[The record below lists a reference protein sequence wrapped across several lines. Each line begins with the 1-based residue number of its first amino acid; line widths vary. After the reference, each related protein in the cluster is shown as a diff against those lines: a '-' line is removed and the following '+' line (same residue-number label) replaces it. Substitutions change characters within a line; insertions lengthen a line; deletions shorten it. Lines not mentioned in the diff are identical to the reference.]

1 MEKTK
6 EQQAFTTEEDFT
18 EKETSGK
25 ANAKDL
31 FEEIVEVIT
40 DSFVAT
46 YQAEGNSL
54 TMRIPNGQKFRIT
67 VEEITIEEIA

>member
-1 MEKTK
+1 MKKTK

-31 FEEIVEVIT
+31 FEEVVEVIT
-40 DSFVAT
+40 DSFVLHIRRR
-46 YQAEGNSL
+46 GI
-54 TMRIPNGQKFRIT
+54 R
-67 VEEITIEEIA
+67 